1 MAKAWWVL
9 SLNAL
14 GAAAALQDSPVVIV
28 TVPVCITPFS
38 YGANAT
44 QTTLPTPT
52 SPTSPSATFC
62 GHPYTEAG
70 TEYTVSC
77 DATLQG
83 QVIYLPGGM
92 RRRQS
97 YAYEPALAGLTLDHC
112 LQDCNGIP
120 ACQAV
125 SLVDGDC
132 SLFSSVLSSV
142 ASVGGVVAYNSQRF
156 GGYSSGSSGSSVVA
170 GTSAASTGISS
181 ASLTP
186 TGSLSTTAT
195 MAQSSSS
202 LATPTSLSTSSVS
215 STIQTTASLIS
226 AQMTTS
232 SVSSTASSVS
242 TTLMTAASISSSMR
256 GPAPMSASTPS
267 ASSSAASMIPPS
279 STSASTS
286 TASIISS
293 SDVASTTDTESSIIT
308 PPASTTSDTP
318 TDTSTD
324 TSTDTPTDSST
335 DTSTS
340 ASPTA
345 TTISSCDNID
355 FYAASVTCYDAY
367 DNYFIVQQGK
377 SYLGLIANRESSIS
391 FPDCLTQ
398 CDVTSGCV
406 AVNYGSGT
414 CDLMT
419 RVLGTQTPEG
429 GSNGQVASRPAG
441 VSTTYTAAPASM
453 PT

>member
-14 GAAAALQDSPVVIV
+14 GAAASLQDSSVVIV

-38 YGANAT
+38 YAANAT
-44 QTTLPTPT
+44 QMTLPTPT
-52 SPTSPSATFC
+52 SPASASATFC

-70 TEYTVSC
+70 TEYIVSC

-97 YAYEPALAGLTLDHC
+97 YAYEPALAGLTLDQC

-120 ACQAV
+120 ACEAV

-132 SLFSSVLSSV
+132 SLFSSVQSSV

-156 GGYSSGSSGSSVVA
+156 GGYGSGSSGSSAVSSM
-170 GTSAASTGISS
+170 SAASTGTSTLAGSRSS
-181 ASLTP
+181 
-186 TGSLSTTAT
+186 TAT

-202 LATPTSLSTSSVS
+202 LVRSTSLSTGSAS
-215 STIQTTASLIS
+215 STIQTTASLTPVP
-226 AQMTTS
+226 ATTS
-232 SVSSTASSVS
+232 SVSLSSSSVS
-242 TTLMTAASISSSMR
+242 TTLMTAATLSSSMK
-256 GPAPMSASTPS
+256 GPAPMSSSTPMTSSS
-267 ASSSAASMIPPS
+267 ASSSI
-279 STSASTS
+279 
-286 TASIISS
+286 ASIVSS

-308 PPASTTSDTP
+308 PPASTTTDTP

-324 TSTDTPTDSST
+324 TSLESST
-335 DTSTS
+335 DSSTS

-377 SYLGLIANRESSIS
+377 SYLGIIANRESSIS

-398 CDVTSGCV
+398 CDMTSGCV

>member
-14 GAAAALQDSPVVIV
+14 GAAAALQDSSVIIV
-28 TVPVCITPFS
+28 TVSVCITPFS
-38 YGANAT
+38 YAANAT
-44 QTTLPTPT
+44 QMALPTPT
-52 SPTSPSATFC
+52 SPASASATFC

-83 QVIYLPGGM
+83 QVIYVSGGM
-92 RRRQS
+92 RRRQN
-97 YAYEPALAGLTLDHC
+97 YAYEPALGGLTLDQC
-112 LQDCNGIP
+112 LQDCNSIP
-120 ACQAV
+120 ACEAV
-125 SLVDGDC
+125 SLVGGDC
-132 SLFSSVLSSV
+132 SLFSSVQSSV

-156 GGYSSGSSGSSVVA
+156 GGYSSGSSGSSVVSSA
-170 GTSAASTGISS
+170 NAASTGTSS
-181 ASLTP
+181 ASSTP
-186 TGSLSTTAT
+186 AGSRSNTAT
-195 MAQSSSS
+195 TAQSSSS
-202 LATPTSLSTSSVS
+202 LATSTSVSAGSVS
-215 STIQTTASLIS
+215 SIFQTTTSLTS
-226 AQMTTS
+226 APATTS
-232 SVSSTASSVS
+232 SVSSTSSSIS
-242 TTLMTAASISSSMR
+242 TTLMTAASLSSSMK
-256 GPAPMSASTPS
+256 GPAPMSSSTPM
-267 ASSSAASMIPPS
+267 ASSSATS
-279 STSASTS
+279 SI
-286 TASIISS
+286 ASIASS
-293 SDVASTTDTESSIIT
+293 SDVASTTDTESSSIT
-308 PPASTTSDTP
+308 PSASTTTDTP

-324 TSTDTPTDSST
+324 TSLDSST
-335 DTSTS
+335 DSATS

-398 CDVTSGCV
+398 CDMTSGCV

>member
-1 MAKAWWVL
+1 MAKAWWAL

-14 GAAAALQDSPVVIV
+14 GAAAALQDSPVVII
-28 TVPVCITPFS
+28 TVPVCVTPFS
-38 YGANAT
+38 HAANAT

-52 SPTSPSATFC
+52 SPASASATFC

-97 YAYEPALAGLTLDHC
+97 YAYEPALAGLTLDQC

-120 ACQAV
+120 ACEAV

-132 SLFSSVLSSV
+132 SLFSSVQSSV

-156 GGYSSGSSGSSVVA
+156 GGYGSGSSGSSVVSSM
-170 GTSAASTGISS
+170 SAASTGTSSASSTQAQSSSLLAMLTSLSAGS
-181 ASLTP
+181 ASLT
-186 TGSLSTTAT
+186 
-195 MAQSSSS
+195 M
-202 LATPTSLSTSSVS
+202 
-215 STIQTTASLIS
+215 QTTASLTP
-226 AQMTTS
+226 APATTP
-232 SVSSTASSVS
+232 SVSLSSSPVS
-242 TTLMTAASISSSMR
+242 TTPMTAASLSSSMK
-256 GPAPMSASTPS
+256 GPAPMSSSTPM
-267 ASSSAASMIPPS
+267 ASSSATS
-279 STSASTS
+279 SI
-286 TASIISS
+286 ASIASS
-293 SDVASTTDTESSIIT
+293 SNVASTTDTESSIVT
-308 PPASTTSDTP
+308 TPASTTTDTP

-324 TSTDTPTDSST
+324 TPSDSST

-398 CDVTSGCV
+398 CDMTSGCV

>member
-14 GAAAALQDSPVVIV
+14 GAAASLQDSSVVIV

-38 YGANAT
+38 YAANAT
-44 QTTLPTPT
+44 QMTLPTPT
-52 SPTSPSATFC
+52 SPASASATFC

-77 DATLQG
+77 DVTLQG
-83 QVIYLPGGM
+83 QVIYVSDGM
-92 RRRQS
+92 RRRQN
-97 YAYEPALAGLTLDHC
+97 YAYEPALGGLTLDQC
-112 LQDCNGIP
+112 LQDCNSIP
-120 ACQAV
+120 ACEAV
-125 SLVDGDC
+125 SLVGGDC
-132 SLFSSVLSSV
+132 SLFSSVQSSV
-142 ASVGGVVAYNSQRF
+142 ASVGGVVAYKSQRF
-156 GGYSSGSSGSSVVA
+156 GGEHWHIIGFFDTSWEPLKYCDD
-170 GTSAASTGISS
+170 GTILVLACYIDLGERRLRFLNLSDYNEPHHGTCDDFVP
-181 ASLTP
+181 ASL
-186 TGSLSTTAT
+186 
-195 MAQSSSS
+195 
-202 LATPTSLSTSSVS
+202 
-215 STIQTTASLIS
+215 
-226 AQMTTS
+226 
-232 SVSSTASSVS
+232 
-242 TTLMTAASISSSMR
+242 SSSMK
-256 GPAPMSASTPS
+256 GPAPMSSSTPM
-267 ASSSAASMIPPS
+267 ANSSAFS
-279 STSASTS
+279 SI
-286 TASIISS
+286 ASIVSS
-293 SDVASTTDTESSIIT
+293 PDIVSTTDTESSIIT
-308 PPASTTSDTP
+308 PPASTTTDTP

-324 TSTDTPTDSST
+324 TLPDSST
-335 DTSTS
+335 DSTTS

-398 CDVTSGCV
+398 CDMTSGCV

-441 VSTTYTAAPASM
+441 VSKTYTAAPASM

>member
-1 MAKAWWVL
+1 MAKAWWML

-38 YGANAT
+38 YGANVT

-52 SPTSPSATFC
+52 SPASASATFC
-62 GHPYTEAG
+62 GHPYKEAG
-70 TEYTVSC
+70 AEYTVSC

-83 QVIYLPGGM
+83 QVIYVPGGM
-92 RRRQS
+92 RRRQN
-97 YAYEPALAGLTLDHC
+97 YAYEPALAGLTLDQC

-120 ACQAV
+120 SCQAV

-132 SLFSSVLSSV
+132 SLFSSVLTSV

-156 GGYSSGSSGSSVVA
+156 GGYSSGSSGSSVV
-170 GTSAASTGISS
+170 SSSIAASTGISS

-186 TGSLSTTAT
+186 TGSPSTTAT
-195 MAQSSSS
+195 TSSSSSS

-215 STIQTTASLIS
+215 STIPTTASLTS
-226 AQMTTS
+226 AQTTAP
-232 SVSSTASSVS
+232 STSRTDSSVS
-242 TTLMTAASISSSMR
+242 TTLMTAASTSSSMR
-256 GPAPMSASTPS
+256 GPAPMSSSTPP
-267 ASSSAASMIPPS
+267 ASSSAASKTPPS

-286 TASIISS
+286 TTSIVSS
-293 SDVASTTDTESSIIT
+293 SIVVSTMDTGSADIT
-308 PPASTTSDTP
+308 PPASATSDTP

-324 TSTDTPTDSST
+324 SSA
-335 DTSTS
+335 S
-340 ASPTA
+340 ASPTSTA
-345 TTISSCDNID
+345 ISSCDNID
-355 FYAASVTCYDAY
+355 FYAASVICYDAY

-377 SYLGLIANRESSIS
+377 SYLGLIANREGPIS

>member
-70 TEYTVSC
+70 TAYTVSC

-242 TTLMTAASISSSMR
+242 TTLMTAASKLVNER
-256 GPAPMSASTPS
+256 
-267 ASSSAASMIPPS
+267 SSAHVRFNALSQQLGS
-279 STSASTS
+279 EHDSALVHFGLYQYRIDHIVLRRCIDHGHGVLNHHPTGLNH
-286 TASIISS
+286 
-293 SDVASTTDTESSIIT
+293 VGHTDRHLDRHLDRH
-308 PPASTTSDTP
+308 PNRLLNRHL
-318 TDTSTD
+318 
-324 TSTDTPTDSST
+324 
-335 DTSTS
+335 
-340 ASPTA
+340 
-345 TTISSCDNID
+345 NIR
-355 FYAASVTCYDAY
+355 FPNS
-367 DNYFIVQQGK
+367 NH
-377 SYLGLIANRESSIS
+377 YLLLRQHR
-391 FPDCLTQ
+391 L
-398 CDVTSGCV
+398 
-406 AVNYGSGT
+406 
-414 CDLMT
+414 L
-419 RVLGTQTPEG
+419 RRLGNLLRRLRQLLH
-429 GSNGQVASRPAG
+429 RPARQKLPRPHRQPG
-441 VSTTYTAAPASM
+441 IFNLLPRLPDTVRCY
-453 PT
+453 